1 MKKDIE
7 IPIVK
12 DVYVA
17 VAHEW
22 NKEFLSKDWNA
33 YIINNRNTSIEMALV
48 VSKGY
53 EGDVKTSTM
62 RYAFGEVNA
71 KGFEKIE
78 MITEDVLSLNNEFY
92 LTYYADNKLY
102 EKRFVFEKNTVSE
115 NNLVRIPLLEM
126 EGVFAK

>member
-7 IPIVK
+7 IPIAK

-17 VAHEW
+17 IVQEW

-33 YIINNRNTSIEMALV
+33 YIINNRKTPIEMALV

-53 EGDVKTSTM
+53 DGDKKTSTM
-62 RYAFGEVNA
+62 RYAFKVIPA

-78 MITEDVLSLNNEFY
+78 LVQEELLGLTNEFY
-92 LTYYADNKLY
+92 VTYYADSKLY
-102 EKRFVFEKNTVSE
+102 EKRFVFAKNMVNE
-115 NNLVRIPLLEM
+115 QNLSTIPLLEM